1 MSHFKVVDLVIEVLI
16 IAFDNLN
23 LSANRA
29 IKHVKLLV
37 EIKQTFFK
45 QNHKIYGNTLEMFW
59 LSLGFC
65 ELFFTFSLGN
75 WMAFGQGIS
84 ANNISDVLVLMF

>member
-16 IAFDNLN
+16 IAFNNLN

-37 EIKQTFFK
+37 ETKQTFF
-45 QNHKIYGNTLEMFW
+45 
-59 LSLGFC
+59 
-65 ELFFTFSLGN
+65 
-75 WMAFGQGIS
+75 
-84 ANNISDVLVLMF
+84 